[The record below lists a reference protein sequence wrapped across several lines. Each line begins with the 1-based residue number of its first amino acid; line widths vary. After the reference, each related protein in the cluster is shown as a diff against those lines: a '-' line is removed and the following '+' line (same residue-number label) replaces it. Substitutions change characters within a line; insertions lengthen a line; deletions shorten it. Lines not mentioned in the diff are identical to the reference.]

1 MGLKS
6 YRPLTPTLRYKQIG
20 DRKEITAAKP
30 YKPLTEG
37 IKSSSGRNNAGEI
50 TSRRRGGG
58 HKKLYRIIDFK
69 RKFAGIPCTVE
80 TVEYDPN
87 RSARIALVKYANG
100 KRCYIIAPAEI
111 KVGDVL
117 NSGEGAE
124 FRVGNALPIRD
135 IPLNTIIHNIEMKP
149 GKGAQIAR
157 SAGAGAE
164 LVAKDGKLC
173 QIKLPSGEV
182 RYISEDCLAVVGQV
196 SNIDHM
202 NESSGSAG
210 RSRWL
215 GKRPSVRGVVM
226 NPVDHPLGVVKDV
239 LLVVVIR
246 ALPGARTPRVPKLV
260 TISVPISISCVVVRR
275 GPNSCRDP
283 LRKVHSWIPTY

>member
-6 YRPLTPTLRYKQIG
+6 YRPITPTLRYKQIG

-37 IKSSSGRNNAGEI
+37 IKRSSGRNNAGEI

-69 RKFAGIPCTVE
+69 RQFAGLSCTVE

-87 RSARIALVKYANG
+87 RTARIALVKYENG
-100 KRCYIIAPAEI
+100 KRAYIIAPADI

-117 NSGEGAE
+117 KSGEGAE
-124 FRVGNALPIRD
+124 FRIGNAIPLRD
-135 IPLNTIIHNIEMKP
+135 IPLNTVIHNIEMKP

-157 SAGAGAE
+157 SAGAGAT
-164 LVAKDGKLC
+164 
-173 QIKLPSGEV
+173 
-182 RYISEDCLAVVGQV
+182 VGQV

-215 GKRPSVRGVVM
+215 GKRPAVRGVVM
-226 NPVDHPLGVVKDV
+226 NPVDHPLGGGEGRTSGGRHPCSPWGKNSKGAKTRNNKRTDKFIVRHRQK
-239 LLVVVIR
+239 R
-246 ALPGARTPRVPKLV
+246 A
-260 TISVPISISCVVVRR
+260 
-275 GPNSCRDP
+275 
-283 LRKVHSWIPTY
+283 

>member
-6 YRPLTPTLRYKQIG
+6 YRPLTPTLRYKQIS
-20 DRKEITAAKP
+20 DKTEITAQKP

-37 IKSSSGRNNAGEI
+37 IKRSSGRNNVGEI

-69 RKFAGIPCTVE
+69 RKNDVQSCVVE

-87 RSARIALVKYANG
+87 RTARIALVRYEDG
-100 KRCYIIAPAEI
+100 KRAYIIAPNNI

-117 NSGEGAE
+117 NAGEKAE
-124 FRVGNALPIRD
+124 YKIGNALPLRN
-135 IPLNTIIHNIEMKP
+135 IPLNAIIHNIEMKP
-149 GKGAQIAR
+149 GKGAQLAR

-164 LVAKDGKLC
+164 LIAKDGKLC
-173 QIKLPSGEV
+173 QVRLPSGEV
-182 RYISEDCLAVVGQV
+182 RYIPEDCLAVIGQV
-196 SNIDHM
+196 SNVDHM

-215 GKRPSVRGVVM
+215 GIRPSVRGVVM
-226 NPVDHPLGVVKDV
+226 NPVDHPLG
-239 LLVVVIR
+239 
-246 ALPGARTPRVPKLV
+246 GGEGRTSGGRHPCSPWGKNSKGQKTRNNKR
-260 TISVPISISCVVVRR
+260 TDKFIVRR
-275 GPNSCRDP
+275 RQKK
-283 LRKVHSWIPTY
+283 RA

>member
-6 YRPLTPTLRYKQIG
+6 YRPLTPTLRYKQLN
-20 DRKEITAAKP
+20 DKKEITADKP
-30 YKPLTEG
+30 YKPLTVG
-37 IKSSSGRNNAGEI
+37 KKRSSGRSNVGEI

-58 HKKLYRIIDFK
+58 HKKCYRIIDFK
-69 RKFAGIPCTVE
+69 RNRVGIPCTVE

-87 RSARIALVKYANG
+87 RSARIALVKYADG
-100 KRCYIIAPAEI
+100 KRQYIIAPANI

-117 NSGEGAE
+117 KSGVGAE
-124 FRVGNALPIRD
+124 YRIGNALPLKD
-135 IPLNTIIHNIEMKP
+135 IPLNAMIHNIEMIP

-173 QIKLPSGEV
+173 QVRLPSGEI
-182 RYISEDCLAVVGQV
+182 RLIPEDCLATIGQV

-215 GKRPSVRGVVM
+215 GIRPSVRGVVM
-226 NPVDHPLGVVKDV
+226 NPVDHPLG
-239 LLVVVIR
+239 
-246 ALPGARTPRVPKLV
+246 GGEGRTSGGRHPCSPWGKNCKGKKTRNNKR
-260 TISVPISISCVVVRR
+260 TDHYIVRR
-275 GPNSCRDP
+275 RQKK
-283 LRKVHSWIPTY
+283 RA

>member
-6 YRPLTPTLRYKQIG
+6 YRPLTPTLRYKQLN
-20 DRKEITAAKP
+20 DKKEITADKP
-30 YKPLTEG
+30 YKPLTVG
-37 IKSSSGRNNAGEI
+37 KKRSSGRSNVGEI

-58 HKKLYRIIDFK
+58 HKKAYRIIDFK
-69 RKFAGIPCTVE
+69 RNRAGIPCTVE
-80 TVEYDPN
+80 TIEYDPN
-87 RSARIALVKYANG
+87 RSARIALVKYADG
-100 KRCYIIAPAEI
+100 KRQYIIAPAGI

-117 NSGEGAE
+117 NSGVGAE
-124 FRVGNALPIRD
+124 YRVGNALPLKD
-135 IPLNTIIHNIEMKP
+135 IPLNATIHNVEMIP

-164 LVAKDGKLC
+164 LIAKDGKLC
-173 QIKLPSGEV
+173 QVRLPSGEI
-182 RYISEDCLAVVGQV
+182 RYIPEDALATVGQV

-226 NPVDHPLGVVKDV
+226 NPVDHPLG
-239 LLVVVIR
+239 
-246 ALPGARTPRVPKLV
+246 GGEGRTSGGRHPVSPWGKPAKGKKTRNNKR
-260 TISVPISISCVVVRR
+260 TDHYIVRR
-275 GPNSCRDP
+275 RQKK
-283 LRKVHSWIPTY
+283 RA

>member
-20 DRKEITAAKP
+20 DRKEITADKP

-37 IKSSSGRNNAGEI
+37 IKRSSGRNNAGEI

-69 RKFAGIPCTVE
+69 RQFAGIPCTVE
-80 TVEYDPN
+80 TIEYDPN
-87 RSARIALVKYANG
+87 RSARIALVKYLNG
-100 KRCYIIAPAEI
+100 KRCYIIAPADV

-124 FRVGNALPIRD
+124 FRVGNAIPLRD

-173 QIKLPSGEV
+173 QVKLPSGEV
-182 RYISEDCLAVVGQV
+182 RYIPEDCL
-196 SNIDHM
+196 
-202 NESSGSAG
+202 
-210 RSRWL
+210 
-215 GKRPSVRGVVM
+215 VM
-226 NPVDHPLGVVKDV
+226 NPVDHPLGGGEGRTSGGRHPCSPWGKNSK
-239 LLVVVIR
+239 
-246 ALPGARTPRVPKLV
+246 GAKTRNNKRTDRF
-260 TISVPISISCVVVRR
+260 IVRR
-275 GPNSCRDP
+275 RQK
-283 LRKVHSWIPTY
+283 RA

>member
-20 DRKEITAAKP
+20 DRKEITAEKP

-37 IKSSSGRNNAGEI
+37 IKRSSGRNNVGEI

-58 HKKLYRIIDFK
+58 HKKLYRLIDFK
-69 RKFAGIPCTVE
+69 RKAAGVSCVVE
-80 TVEYDPN
+80 TIEYDPN
-87 RSARIALVKYANG
+87 RTARIALVKFENG
-100 KRCYIIAPAEI
+100 KRAYIIAPAAI

-117 NSGEGAE
+117 NSGEGDE
-124 FRVGNALPIRD
+124 FRVGNALPLRE

-173 QIKLPSGEV
+173 QVRLPSGEV
-182 RYISEDCLAVVGQV
+182 RYIPEDCLATVGQV

-226 NPVDHPLGVVKDV
+226 NPVDHPLGGGEGRTSGGRHPCSPWGKNSK
-239 LLVVVIR
+239 
-246 ALPGARTPRVPKLV
+246 GAKTRNNKRTDRF
-260 TISVPISISCVVVRR
+260 IVRR
-275 GPNSCRDP
+275 RQK
-283 LRKVHSWIPTY
+283 RA

>member
-6 YRPLTPTLRYKQIG
+6 YRPLTPTLRYKQIS
-20 DRKEITAAKP
+20 DKTEITAEKP

-37 IKSSSGRNNAGEI
+37 IKRSSGRNNVGEI

-69 RKFAGIPCTVE
+69 RKETEVSCVVE
-80 TVEYDPN
+80 TIEYDPN
-87 RSARIALVKYANG
+87 RTARIALVKYANG
-100 KRCYIIAPAEI
+100 KRAYIIAPAGV

-117 NSGEGAE
+117 NAGDKAE
-124 FRVGNALPIRD
+124 FKIGNAMPLRN
-135 IPLNTIIHNIEMKP
+135 IPLNSIIHNIEMKP
-149 GKGAQIAR
+149 GKGAQLAR

-173 QIKLPSGEV
+173 QVRLPSGEV
-182 RYISEDCLAVVGQV
+182 RYIPENCLAVIGQV

-202 NESSGSAG
+202 NETSGSAG

-215 GKRPSVRGVVM
+215 GVRPSVRGVVM
-226 NPVDHPLGVVKDV
+226 NPVDHPLGGGEGRTSGGRHPCSPWGKNSK
-239 LLVVVIR
+239 
-246 ALPGARTPRVPKLV
+246 GAKTRNNKRTDKF
-260 TISVPISISCVVVRR
+260 IVRR
-275 GPNSCRDP
+275 RQKK
-283 LRKVHSWIPTY
+283 RA

>member
-6 YRPLTPTLRYKQIG
+6 YRPLTPTLRYKQIS
-20 DRKEITAAKP
+20 DKKEVTAEKP

-37 IKSSSGRNNAGEI
+37 IKRSSGRNNAGRI

-69 RKFAGIPCTVE
+69 RKETSVSCVVE
-80 TVEYDPN
+80 TIEYDPN
-87 RSARIALVKYANG
+87 RSARIALVKYENG
-100 KRCYIIAPAEI
+100 SRAYIVAPNGI
-111 KVGDVL
+111 KVGDKL
-117 NSGEGAE
+117 SAGDKAE
-124 FRVGNALPIRD
+124 FKVGNALPLRN
-135 IPLNTIIHNIEMKP
+135 IPLNSVIHNIEMKP

-157 SAGAGAE
+157 SAGAAAE

-173 QIKLPSGEV
+173 QVRLPSGEV

-196 SNIDHM
+196 SNVDHM

-215 GKRPSVRGVVM
+215 GIRPSVRGVVM
-226 NPVDHPLGVVKDV
+226 NPVDHPLGGGEGRTSGGRHPCSPWGKNSK
-239 LLVVVIR
+239 
-246 ALPGARTPRVPKLV
+246 GAKTRNNKRTDKF
-260 TISVPISISCVVVRR
+260 IVRR
-275 GPNSCRDP
+275 RQKKG
-283 LRKVHSWIPTY
+283 K

>member
-1 MGLKS
+1 M
-6 YRPLTPTLRYKQIG
+6 QIG
-20 DRKEITAAKP
+20 DRKEITAEKP

-37 IKSSSGRNNAGEI
+37 IKSSSGRNNVGEI

-80 TVEYDPN
+80 TIEYDPN
-87 RSARIALVKYANG
+87 RSARIALVKYQNG
-100 KRCYIIAPAEI
+100 KRCYIVAPADI

-124 FRVGNALPIRD
+124 FRIGNALPIRD
-135 IPLNTIIHNIEMKP
+135 IPLNTMIHNIELKP
-149 GKGAQIAR
+149 GKGAQLVR
-157 SAGAGAE
+157 SAGAAAE

-173 QIKLPSGEV
+173 QVKLPSGEV
-182 RYISEDCLAVVGQV
+182 RFISEDCLAVVGQV

-226 NPVDHPLGVVKDV
+226 NPVDHPLGGGEGRTSGGRHPCSPWGKNSK
-239 LLVVVIR
+239 
-246 ALPGARTPRVPKLV
+246 GAKTRNNKRTDKY
-260 TISVPISISCVVVRR
+260 IVRR
-275 GPNSCRDP
+275 RQK
-283 LRKVHSWIPTY
+283 RA

>member
-6 YRPLTPTLRYKQIG
+6 YRPLTPTLRYKQIS
-20 DRKEITAAKP
+20 DKKEVTAEKP

-37 IKSSSGRNNAGEI
+37 IKRSSGRNNAGRI

-69 RKFAGIPCTVE
+69 RRETSVSCVVE
-80 TVEYDPN
+80 TIEYDPN
-87 RSARIALVKYANG
+87 RSARIALVKYENG
-100 KRCYIIAPAEI
+100 SRAYIVAPNGI
-111 KVGDVL
+111 KVGDKL
-117 NSGEGAE
+117 SAGDKAE
-124 FRVGNALPIRD
+124 FKVGNALPLRN
-135 IPLNTIIHNIEMKP
+135 IPLNSVIHNIEMKP

-157 SAGAGAE
+157 SAGAAAE

-173 QIKLPSGEV
+173 QVRLPSGEV

-196 SNIDHM
+196 SNVDHM

-215 GKRPSVRGVVM
+215 GIRPSVRGVVM
-226 NPVDHPLGVVKDV
+226 NPVDHPLGGGEGRTSGGRHPCSPWGKNSK
-239 LLVVVIR
+239 
-246 ALPGARTPRVPKLV
+246 GAKTRNNKRTDKF
-260 TISVPISISCVVVRR
+260 IVRR
-275 GPNSCRDP
+275 RQKKG
-283 LRKVHSWIPTY
+283 K

>member
-6 YRPLTPTLRYKQIG
+6 YRPLTPTLRYKQIS
-20 DRKEITAAKP
+20 DKTEITADKP

-37 IKSSSGRNNAGEI
+37 IKRSSGRNNVGEI

-69 RKFAGIPCTVE
+69 RKETEVSCVVE
-80 TVEYDPN
+80 TIEYDPN
-87 RSARIALVKYANG
+87 RTARIALVKYANG
-100 KRCYIIAPAEI
+100 KRAYIIAPAGV

-117 NSGEGAE
+117 NAGDKAE
-124 FRVGNALPIRD
+124 FKIGNAMPLRN
-135 IPLNTIIHNIEMKP
+135 IPLNSIIHNIEMKP
-149 GKGAQIAR
+149 GKGAQLAR

-173 QIKLPSGEV
+173 QVRLPSGEV
-182 RYISEDCLAVVGQV
+182 RYIPDNCLAVIGQV

-202 NESSGSAG
+202 NETSGSAG

-215 GKRPSVRGVVM
+215 GVRPSVRGVVM
-226 NPVDHPLGVVKDV
+226 NPVDHPLGGGEGRTSGGRHPCSPWGKNSK
-239 LLVVVIR
+239 
-246 ALPGARTPRVPKLV
+246 GAKTRNNKRTDKF
-260 TISVPISISCVVVRR
+260 IVRR
-275 GPNSCRDP
+275 RQKK
-283 LRKVHSWIPTY
+283 RA

>member
-6 YRPLTPTLRYKQIG
+6 YRPITPTLRYKQIG
-20 DRKEITAAKP
+20 DRKEITAQKP

-37 IKSSSGRNNAGEI
+37 IKRSSGRNNAGEI

-69 RKFAGIPCTVE
+69 RQFAGLSCTVE
-80 TVEYDPN
+80 TIEYDPN
-87 RSARIALVKYANG
+87 RTARIALVKYENG
-100 KRCYIIAPAEI
+100 KRAYIIAPAEI

-117 NSGEGAE
+117 KSGEGAE
-124 FRVGNALPIRD
+124 FRVGNAIPLRD
-135 IPLNTIIHNIEMKP
+135 IPLNTVIHNIEMKP

-173 QIKLPSGEV
+173 QVKLPSGEV
-182 RYISEDCLAVVGQV
+182 RYIPEDCLATVGQV

-215 GKRPSVRGVVM
+215 GKRPAVRGVVM
-226 NPVDHPLGVVKDV
+226 NPVDHPLGGGEGRTSGGRHPCSPWGKNSKGAKTRNNKRTDKFIVRHRQK
-239 LLVVVIR
+239 R
-246 ALPGARTPRVPKLV
+246 A
-260 TISVPISISCVVVRR
+260 
-275 GPNSCRDP
+275 
-283 LRKVHSWIPTY
+283 

>member
-6 YRPLTPTLRYKQIG
+6 YRPLTPTLRYKQIS
-20 DRKEITAAKP
+20 DKTEITAEKP

-37 IKSSSGRNNAGEI
+37 IKRSSGRYNVGEI

-69 RKFAGIPCTVE
+69 RKETEVSCVVE
-80 TVEYDPN
+80 TIEYDPN
-87 RSARIALVKYANG
+87 RTARIALVKYANG
-100 KRCYIIAPAEI
+100 KRAYIIAPAGV

-117 NSGEGAE
+117 NAGDKAE
-124 FRVGNALPIRD
+124 FKIGNAMPLRN
-135 IPLNTIIHNIEMKP
+135 IPLNSIIHNIEMKP
-149 GKGAQIAR
+149 GKGAQLAR

-173 QIKLPSGEV
+173 QVRLPSGEV
-182 RYISEDCLAVVGQV
+182 RYIPDNCLAVIGQV

-202 NESSGSAG
+202 NETSGSAG

-215 GKRPSVRGVVM
+215 GVRPSVRGVVM
-226 NPVDHPLGVVKDV
+226 NPVDHPLGGGEGRTSGGRHPCSPWGKNSK
-239 LLVVVIR
+239 
-246 ALPGARTPRVPKLV
+246 GAKTRNNKRTDKF
-260 TISVPISISCVVVRR
+260 IVRR
-275 GPNSCRDP
+275 RQKK
-283 LRKVHSWIPTY
+283 RA